1 MNKDQQYIDQN
12 NVQKIQS
19 LSESWGI
26 QINGKTINSFA
37 TKQTFMIEPSQLDA
51 IELDSVR
58 PISNLLWH
66 LDSK

>member
-1 MNKDQQYIDQN
+1 MSKDQQYIDQN
-12 NVQKIQS
+12 NVQKIKY

-26 QINGKTINSFA
+26 EINSKTINSFA
-37 TKQTFMIEPSQLDA
+37 TKQTFMIDPSQLDT

-66 LDSK
+66 LDIK